1 MSARQ
6 MRAANTTVSNGSG
19 CNSSAQQTTAL
30 YPPRTLARYRGPPIR
45 RRSHAWSKSSQA
57 QSYFS
62 QTQSLMAAKNAAG
75 GCLKGLFQSLARP
88 THGTARLLCARGMTK
103 EFMRGAFLQLPRDMQ
118 VAMAAWLSQNPH
130 P

>member
-1 MSARQ
+1 
-6 MRAANTTVSNGSG
+6 
-19 CNSSAQQTTAL
+19 
-30 YPPRTLARYRGPPIR
+30 
-45 RRSHAWSKSSQA
+45 
-57 QSYFS
+57 
-62 QTQSLMAAKNAAG
+62 MAAKNAAG
-75 GCLKGLFQSLARP
+75 GCLEGLFQSLARP